1 MWPWLTTT
9 LSWLTTLNLD
19 WGNDLSFHICYHN
32 FPMDTYL
39 KHYINAYQC
48 VCWMQKYVSWW
59 TWWTLYPLWIR
70 KLMFRIM
77 LNCYCNMY
85 FFLSFDIK
93 INMYTW
99 WFWQAWNFKLQNV
112 VPMEYSV
119 KNTVYMVYIY
129 IYILKLKLVKKNLC
143 VISSWPKYGFSIN

>member
-59 TWWTLYPLWIR
+59 TLYPLWIR

-85 FFLSFDIK
+85 FFLSFDIRSICIPDDFGK
-93 INMYTW
+93 HETLSYKMLYQWSTLLRIQFIW
-99 WFWQAWNFKLQNV
+99 C
-112 VPMEYSV
+112 
-119 KNTVYMVYIY
+119 IY